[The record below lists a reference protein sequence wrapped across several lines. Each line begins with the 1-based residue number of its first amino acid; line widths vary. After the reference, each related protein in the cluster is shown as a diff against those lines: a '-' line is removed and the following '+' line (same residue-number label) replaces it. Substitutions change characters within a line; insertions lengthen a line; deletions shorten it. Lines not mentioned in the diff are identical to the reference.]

1 MQGEQINTFTAVEEA
16 GQVLSFPLARHAC
29 LVGAFTCLLA
39 FSSFSSPPSI
49 FSLPALREQGDEFNS
64 YLISGHR
71 RKSLGMH
78 TTKAAPAVQ
87 LITVR
92 LCRLCR
98 TKTDCLPLSSLNP
111 AVNKIAT
118 VSFSGAPE
126 LRRSPSVT
134 VLLLLPPPSVLK
146 LCPRPSVLSLALLL
160 SLRGSFFLSLCCHL
174 LLSPTVD
181 QRRFE
186 LELSSGARHRSPFLL
201 LRLSWLQ
208 WLGALRGGALQLEE
222 SSRYAT

>member
-1 MQGEQINTFTAVEEA
+1 MCRPERGQRLPTLHTCCITTPLHRLFFRTIMCCPKILTAVR
-16 GQVLSFPLARHAC
+16 GC
-29 LVGAFTCLLA
+29 L
-39 FSSFSSPPSI
+39 P
-49 FSLPALREQGDEFNS
+49 
-64 YLISGHR
+64 
-71 RKSLGMH
+71 
-78 TTKAAPAVQ
+78 
-87 LITVR
+87 

>member
-1 MQGEQINTFTAVEEA
+1 MTRFSGACGMQLWQILRFDMKSKISEAPTHANRGKLNATAVRYTRSHKLQRDA
-16 GQVLSFPLARHAC
+16 ALA
-29 LVGAFTCLLA
+29 
-39 FSSFSSPPSI
+39 
-49 FSLPALREQGDEFNS
+49 LPKRKYTESEGRRIKRENRI
-64 YLISGHR
+64 Y
-71 RKSLGMH
+71 
-78 TTKAAPAVQ
+78 
-87 LITVR
+87 

-126 LRRSPSVT
+126 LRRSLLVT
-134 VLLLLPPPSVLK
+134 VMLLLPPPYVLK
-146 LCPRPSVLSLALLL
+146 LCPRPFVLSLALLL

>member
-1 MQGEQINTFTAVEEA
+1 MTLHGKCKGNKSTHLLLLRRQDKFYLFPWPVMLVSL
-16 GQVLSFPLARHAC
+16 VLSHAY
-29 LVGAFTCLLA
+29 L
-39 FSSFSSPPSI
+39 P
-49 FSLPALREQGDEFNS
+49 SLPFLPHHPSFHFQ
-64 YLISGHR
+64 LISGHR